1 MGGKTNVATAG
12 LAAASG
18 VAANV
23 ADDIANLGKIIDG
36 SPADILNKLLA
47 LTGQVVHV
55 VSVVE
60 GLASTIANLSA
71 SVDGIREKAVDQA
84 QFISLFD
91 NIVAIRETIE
101 AAKTEL
107 KAEVDAVAGD
117 VVASIIPDGSPFGK
131 IVDAADRMEDVLAR
145 AFPEASADVAEIGNH
160 LNAIRDKIMG
170 LPGAIVEDVVE
181 GVIGKAIDAVT

>member
-1 MGGKTNVATAG
+1 VIDLINGVLRRVGNLTVTVENLADTVERIAG
-12 LAAASG
+12 
-18 VAANV
+18 
-23 ADDIANLGKIIDG
+23 
-36 SPADILNKLLA
+36 
-47 LTGQVVHV
+47 
-55 VSVVE
+55 
-60 GLASTIANLSA
+60 
-71 SVDGIREKAVDQA
+71 AVD
-84 QFISLFD
+84 
-91 NIVAIRETIE
+91 TIGPTID